1 MSSQSKDILAHLKN
15 GNSITQIEALNMF
28 QCFRL
33 ASRISDLKK
42 DGNNILS
49 KKVKLDNGKTVARYS
64 LVVEEPLE
72 NKVMKYEDFIKSK
85 EFKIV
90 NKSIDIERDDL
101 NNNLFEYQK
110 DLVYLALKK
119 GKFALFAMTGTGK
132 TAMQCEWANQVQ
144 LFTNK
149 PILILAPL
157 SVANQTINEA
167 KTILDLDIKYCESQE
182 DVIHG
187 INITNYEKLHK
198 FDLSVFS
205 GVVLDESSILKGFT
219 SSTTEILISEFEHT
233 PYKLACTATPA
244 PNDFMEL
251 GNHTAFLNVM
261 SRTEMLATFFVHDGG
276 ETSKWRLKGHA
287 RDKFWEWVS
296 NWAVLFTKPSD
307 IGYSLEEDKKY
318 SLPNKYVFDHVVKS
332 KAGHGSLFSINAETL
347 NERRQARRET
357 LQERC
362 QIVADIVNAS
372 DDTWIV
378 WCDLNIENDLLKKL
392 INDSVAVKGADT
404 DTHKIKSINDF
415 KENKIKVLISKPKM
429 FGHGLNLQ
437 NCHNMIFTGLSD
449 SFEQVFQAERRC
461 YRFGQKNDVNVH
473 IVTSEA
479 EGNVKKNQARKEKQ
493 FLTMIDELVVFTK
506 KFTLKEIKAVSS
518 ETLEYNPTLTMIKP
532 TFIKSEDKL

>member
-219 SSTTEILISEFEHT
+219 SSTTAYS
-233 PYKLACTATPA
+233 
-244 PNDFMEL
+244 
-251 GNHTAFLNVM
+251 
-261 SRTEMLATFFVHDGG
+261 FF
-276 ETSKWRLKGHA
+276 KC
-287 RDKFWEWVS
+287 
-296 NWAVLFTKPSD
+296 
-307 IGYSLEEDKKY
+307 
-318 SLPNKYVFDHVVKS
+318 
-332 KAGHGSLFSINAETL
+332 
-347 NERRQARRET
+347 NE
-357 LQERC
+357 
-362 QIVADIVNAS
+362 
-372 DDTWIV
+372 
-378 WCDLNIENDLLKKL
+378 
-392 INDSVAVKGADT
+392 
-404 DTHKIKSINDF
+404 
-415 KENKIKVLISKPKM
+415 
-429 FGHGLNLQ
+429 
-437 NCHNMIFTGLSD
+437 
-449 SFEQVFQAERRC
+449 
-461 YRFGQKNDVNVH
+461 
-473 IVTSEA
+473 
-479 EGNVKKNQARKEKQ
+479 
-493 FLTMIDELVVFTK
+493 
-506 KFTLKEIKAVSS
+506 
-518 ETLEYNPTLTMIKP
+518 
-532 TFIKSEDKL
+532 